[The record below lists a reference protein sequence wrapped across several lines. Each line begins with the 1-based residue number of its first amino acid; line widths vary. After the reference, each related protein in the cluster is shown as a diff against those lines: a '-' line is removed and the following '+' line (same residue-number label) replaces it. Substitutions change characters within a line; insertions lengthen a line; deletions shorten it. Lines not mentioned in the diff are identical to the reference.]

1 MHHIEMK
8 RRFLSFGAGLV
19 ILGGVFS
26 LVAFVSNDA
35 RLSYAMGAILIFG
48 GAVWLG
54 AKTKGDWWSAILL
67 CAPLVTAFAF
77 TALRELPFL
86 WPNLLLWV
94 LGAAIGVRLLV
105 PERPGRALVICGA
118 GLLFLTSLWYCSSY
132 VPKQMGHAMNHMR
145 DNPGPIFTLQPVS
158 DGAVPLH
165 ATPGKILLI
174 DFFQTWCLPCIA
186 ELPQLAGVRE
196 DLQDRQDI
204 QFVVVATDAGGDTPQ
219 RFRSLAEGRHIRLP
233 LAFDA
238 AGKAHTAFGMTG
250 FPAVVVLDRNGRVR
264 FTHEGYN
271 SSEINFRRDLAQL
284 LKTL

>member
-1 MHHIEMK
+1 MK
-8 RRFLSFGAGLV
+8 RRFLSFGAGLL

-54 AKTKGDWWSAILL
+54 AMTKGDCWSAILL

-77 TALRELPFL
+77 SALRELPFL
-86 WPNLLLWV
+86 WPNVLLWV
-94 LGAAIGVRLLV
+94 LSAAIGAHLMVSA
-105 PERPGRALVICGA
+105 RPGRSLAICGA
-118 GLLFLTSLWYCSSY
+118 GLLFLISLWYCSRY
-132 VPKQMGHAMNHMR
+132 VPKQMGHAMNHVR
-145 DNPGPIFTLQPVS
+145 DNPGPTFTLQSVS

-165 ATPGKILLI
+165 ATPGKILVI

-186 ELPQLAGVRE
+186 ELPQVAGVRE
-196 DLQDRQDI
+196 DLQNRKDI

-219 RFRSLAEGRHIRLP
+219 RLRSLAERRQIRLP

-271 SSEINFRRDLAQL
+271 CSEINFRRDLAQL
-284 LKTL
+284 LKAL

>member
-1 MHHIEMK
+1 MK
-8 RRFLSFGAGLV
+8 IRFLSFGAGVL
-19 ILGGVFS
+19 ILGVIFS

-48 GAVWLG
+48 GALYIG
-54 AKTKGDWWSAILL
+54 AKTKGDWSSAVLL
-67 CAPLVTAFAF
+67 CAPLVAAFAF
-77 TALRELPFL
+77 SALRELPFL

-94 LGAAIGVRLLV
+94 LSAAIGARLMV
-105 PERPGRALVICGA
+105 PAQSGRTLAICGA
-118 GLLFLTSLWYCSSY
+118 GLLFLASLWYCGLY
-132 VPKQMGHAMNHMR
+132 VPKQVGRALNHVR
-145 DNPGPIFTLQPVS
+145 DNPGPTFTLQPVS
-158 DGAVPLH
+158 VGAVPLH
-165 ATPGKILLI
+165 PTTGKILVV

-186 ELPQLAGVRE
+186 ELPEVTGVRE

-219 RFRSLAEGRHIRLP
+219 RFRSFADRHHIQLP

-238 AGKAHTAFGMTG
+238 AGKAHAAFGMTG

-271 SSEINFRRDLAQL
+271 TSEINFRRDLTQL

>member
-1 MHHIEMK
+1 MK
-8 RRFLSFGAGLV
+8 RRFLSFGAGVL
-19 ILGGVFS
+19 ILGVIFS

-48 GAVWLG
+48 GALYIG
-54 AKTKGDWWSAILL
+54 AKTKGDWSSAVLL
-67 CAPLVTAFAF
+67 CAPLVAAFAF
-77 TALRELPFL
+77 SALRELPCL

-94 LGAAIGVRLLV
+94 LSAAIGAQLMV
-105 PERPGRALVICGA
+105 PAQSGRKLAICGA
-118 GLLFLTSLWYCSSY
+118 GVLFLASLWYCGLY
-132 VPKQMGHAMNHMR
+132 VPKQVGRALNHVR
-145 DNPGPIFTLQPVS
+145 DNPGPTFTLQPVS
-158 DGAVPLH
+158 VGAVPLH
-165 ATPGKILLI
+165 PTTGKILVV

-186 ELPQLAGVRE
+186 ELPEVTGVRE

-204 QFVVVATDAGGDTPQ
+204 QFVVVATDARGDTPQ
-219 RFRSLAEGRHIRLP
+219 RFRLFADRHHIQLP

-238 AGKAHTAFGMTG
+238 AGKAHAAFGMTG

-271 SSEINFRRDLAQL
+271 TSEINFRRDLTQL

>member
-1 MHHIEMK
+1 MK
-8 RRFLSFGAGLV
+8 RRFLSFGAGVL
-19 ILGGVFS
+19 ILGVIFS
-26 LVAFVSNDA
+26 FVAFVSNDA

-54 AKTKGDWWSAILL
+54 AKSKGDWWSAILL

-77 TALRELPFL
+77 SALRELPFL

-94 LGAAIGVRLLV
+94 LSAAIGTRLMV
-105 PERPGRALVICGA
+105 PPQSGRTLAICGA
-118 GLLFLTSLWYCSSY
+118 GLLFLASLWYCGLY
-132 VPKQMGHAMNHMR
+132 VPKQIGHALNHVR
-145 DNPGPIFTLQPVS
+145 DNPGPTFALQPVS
-158 DGAVPLH
+158 DGAVPVH
-165 ATPGKILLI
+165 ATAGKILVV

-186 ELPQLAGVRE
+186 ELPQMAGVRE

-219 RFRSLAEGRHIRLP
+219 RFRSFAEQNHIRLP

-284 LKTL
+284 LRTL